1 MLRSKGEKIKIK
13 NNKKTATWNPFSAPI
28 FSIPKVFSIIYASL
42 HPWGK
47 AKSFKKLVPPF
58 QSPLTAENQ
67 HNSPPPAWIQASS
80 SQPLA
85 SHSAAACTSP
95 EQQWKN
101 ESAILGLYYTL
112 AINRIKLQETV
123 PINAYPPFSV
133 SQLSLQRFLSVSCC
147 SFRPCHMWGVLWY
160 NYQNAIIKKFS
171 CSSTRAVFEEHVMAW
186 GRQKIVIAVGQ
197 QGQGSDSTV
206 LISTSSSFLTRDALN
221 LCHRYQ
227 RIFRKGGTKH
237 FLLLKRQKVSPNL
250 EDQCGFQHSSCS
262 PKPWR

>member
-1 MLRSKGEKIKIK
+1 MLRSKGE
-13 NNKKTATWNPFSAPI
+13 NKKQKNTATWNPFSAPI
-28 FSIPKVFSIIYASL
+28 FSIPKAFSIIYASL
-42 HPWGK
+42 HPGGK
-47 AKSFKKLVPPF
+47 GKSFKKLVPPF

-95 EQQWKN
+95 EQQRKN

-123 PINAYPPFSV
+123 LINAYPPFSV
-133 SQLSLQRFLSVSCC
+133 TQLSLQRFLSVSCC
-147 SFRPCHMWGVLWY
+147 SFRPCHMWGFLWY
-160 NYQNAIIKKFS
+160 NYQNAIKKFS
-171 CSSTRAVFEEHVMAW
+171 CSSTWAVFEEHVMAW

-197 QGQGSDSTV
+197 QGQGSESIV
-206 LISTSSSFLTRDALN
+206 LISTSSSFLTRDAQN

-250 EDQCGFQHSSCS
+250 RD
-262 PKPWR
+262 